1 VFVPETSI
9 YYGIDEDALNSIL
22 KPEREI
28 TYATQSGNFWQI
40 GCDFGHLND
49 FSPDLK
55 EWDQPEFMKKL
66 EEFFGFKAATAKD
79 YKNIEYAIDKVQK
92 LAESLSLINRTM

>member
-1 VFVPETSI
+1 
-9 YYGIDEDALNSIL
+9 
-22 KPEREI
+22 
-28 TYATQSGNFWQI
+28 
-40 GCDFGHLND
+40 
-49 FSPDLK
+49 
-55 EWDQPEFMKKL
+55 MKKL